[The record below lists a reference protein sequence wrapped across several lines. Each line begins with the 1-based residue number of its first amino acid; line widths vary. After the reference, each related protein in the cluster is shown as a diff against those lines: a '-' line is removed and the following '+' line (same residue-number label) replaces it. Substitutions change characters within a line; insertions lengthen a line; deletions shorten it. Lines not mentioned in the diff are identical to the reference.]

1 MAKRRK
7 PSLGLALYDETEP
20 AFVPSI
26 VYSTLIRW
34 RDGQPTLLNCSPA
47 LQDDPEGGL
56 RALMKS
62 SLSLPYSG
70 SNPALQGLTLGEA
83 LIIQMARDAA
93 DGDATARADILDRIM
108 GKAQQNIKS
117 VNLSG
122 DINEFLDRVAA
133 STRTTTVEIETPTD
147 AVIVDEL

>member
-1 MAKRRK
+1 
-7 PSLGLALYDETEP
+7 
-20 AFVPSI
+20 
-26 VYSTLIRW
+26 
-34 RDGQPTLLNCSPA
+34 
-47 LQDDPEGGL
+47 
-56 RALMKS
+56 
-62 SLSLPYSG
+62 
-70 SNPALQGLTLGEA
+70 
-83 LIIQMARDAA
+83 MARDAA